1 LNSISKQSSL
11 QRVLK
16 SISFETQTFRDFA
29 ERFLQHMSAAAL
41 NRLKPAE
48 IKKLL
53 ESGWSFIQSWD
64 AKKPKVLF
72 EHFPPSAKNND
83 RGTVIQLLLPN
94 LPFVADSISTNL
106 RRKGYDI
113 SFMLRSA
120 YKISRSN
127 SILSDLQ
134 VGNGV
139 SNELALYIELRQQ
152 IERAERETLE
162 DEILSLIHDIQL
174 AVNDF
179 TSMIT
184 VLESSRAQLLS
195 SSRTHEAAFLEWA
208 AKDNFIF
215 LGTTQITNK
224 IISNSFGILKQSD
237 IYADLLSELTRSSIS
252 TTKSLWLHKN
262 SFASKIDRNE
272 PLDVIRLPL
281 ESGKEIVFV
290 GIFTYAAKSTS
301 FEHIPYVSNKMHA
314 VLNNFS
320 SENDTFDRKEVIT
333 TINHLPLVEISTLSP
348 ADIGHICK
356 GILTHQSHY
365 TTLVHHQFSAALQ
378 QLSILIYM
386 HQYKLNDG
394 ARSNI
399 QQLLE
404 DLIESPILHSET
416 TYLDNDLACLYC
428 ILSTPTDP
436 KDELA
441 SLPKKLSDATLSWS
455 DRVRTELIDLCGL
468 IEGETLSKSYS
479 DMFDAAYKSTY
490 TPAIAAKDILAISTS
505 HKHHTPISL
514 DVYDQIPTTGGYQF
528 RLKLFKESSS
538 VALFQLFSLLNS
550 LGLKF
555 ISQASFHVTSLSL
568 NTTYWINDLLLQSPY
583 QTDFDKVYDSFKTL
597 CQKVLSGEIATDDLN
612 SLTLTEGLTY
622 RQVILLKAFLSY
634 FKQIQFTLGGKYS
647 RDILIR
653 NSKLTATIVQLFEA
667 KFSPFI
673 KDADR
678 VAVIQGLNDQ
688 FEHMLKNLHTED
700 EDKLF
705 RHLYNLVT
713 YTLRTNYFVED
724 ANGHPKSYISFKI
737 DSKNILD
744 IPLPTPMVEVFVYSK
759 EFEAIHL
766 RYGKISRGG
775 IRWSDRGEDYRTEVL
790 GLVKAQNTKN
800 AVIVPMGSKGGFYIK
815 KQPASQTDV
824 TTCYQNM
831 MRGLLD
837 ITDNLIH
844 GKVKHPKNV
853 VRYDEDDPYLVVA
866 ADKGTASFSD
876 IANGISAEYN
886 HWLKDAFA
894 SGGSAGYDHKKMAIT
909 SKGAWESVKQ
919 HCKEA
924 LNLNPE
930 TDTITAVGIG
940 DMSGDVFGNG
950 LLRSKT
956 ILLKAAF
963 NHQHIFID
971 PTPNAELS
979 YHERERLFN
988 LPRSTW
994 ADYSTSALSN
1004 GGMIIERVSKSVTL
1018 TPEAKALL
1026 GVTHESVRPADIMQA
1041 ILKADVD
1048 LMWLGGIGTYIK
1060 AESET
1065 NEAVSDR
1072 ANDAI
1077 RINGQDVR
1085 AKIIAEGAN
1094 LGCTQKGRIEYAL
1107 MRNGR
1112 INTDFIDNSGGVDCS
1127 DHEVNI
1133 KILLNQLVD
1142 AGEMTL
1148 DDRNALLKQMTPTI
1162 VIDVTSENVQQNLAL
1177 SYAAHDSA
1185 TYLTEYAAMTQYL
1198 KTHAGLN
1205 PAIEFLPSAKE
1216 FNERQTLKQ
1225 GLTRPELAVLL
1236 SYTKNHLKAELLKTP
1251 LLDHSYLQS
1260 FLMDYFPQELS
1271 KYSKEMKSHPL
1282 RHNIISTKVTSEI
1295 VDRLGIHF
1303 MHRILH
1309 QTGRSMA
1316 DVLNVYM
1323 IVKKFFNLN
1332 NIWHQF
1338 DTNLSELTYED
1349 RIDFIHSISET
1360 VYNACAWLLT
1370 YVANPTNDL
1379 IKTFESVLN
1388 QVRTTNLIWSR
1399 STECVIPSH
1408 KDTTLKQ
1415 SIYDLHQRL
1424 TSLHLSTFSKTL
1436 TQEQLLQFES
1446 THTQLQFVFG
1456 FDQLNQMI
1464 KSIVSTNFWGQL
1476 FTLGTQLELE
1486 YLQGHLTN
1494 SICVFILTH
1503 RTAIDTILEPYRE
1516 NITWLLH
1523 LIQQTLTSSSYEPA
1537 AISVI
1542 IRHLHSLTNAII
1554 NGLETSQ

>member
-1 LNSISKQSSL
+1 MNSISKQSSL
-11 QRVLK
+11 QRILK
-16 SISFETQTFRDFA
+16 NISFETKTFREFA
-29 ERFLQHMSAAAL
+29 ERYLQHMSAAAL
-41 NRLKPAE
+41 HQLKPAE

-53 ESGWSFIQSWD
+53 EAGWTFIQSWD
-64 AKKPKVLF
+64 AKNPKVHIEPLQ
-72 EHFPPSAKNND
+72 PSVKNND

-94 LPFVADSISTNL
+94 LPFVADSLSTNL

-113 SFMLRSA
+113 NFMLRGA
-120 YKISRSN
+120 YSITRSN
-127 SILSDLQ
+127 GTLTDLQ
-134 VGNGV
+134 IGNG
-139 SNELALYIELRQQ
+139 SANELALYIELRQQ
-152 IERAERETLE
+152 IDRAELETLE
-162 DEILSLIHDIQL
+162 DEILSLTHDIQL
-174 AVNDF
+174 AVDDF
-179 TSMIT
+179 SSMIK
-184 VLESSRAQLLS
+184 VLESSRAQLLK
-195 SSRTHEAAFLEWA
+195 SSRTQEAAFLEWA
-208 AKDNFIF
+208 LNDNFIF
-215 LGTTQITNK
+215 LGTTR
-224 IISNSFGILKQSD
+224 ISNSSAADALGILKQAD
-237 IYADLLSELTRSSIS
+237 IYSDLLTELTESSANNS
-252 TTKSLWLHKN
+252 KHLWLHKN

-272 PLDVIRLPL
+272 PLDIIRLPM
-281 ESGKEIVFV
+281 ESGEEIVLV

-301 FEHIPYVSNKMHA
+301 FDHIPYVSDKIHD
-314 VLNNFS
+314 VLSHFS
-320 SENDTFDRKEVIT
+320 ADNDSFDPKEIIT
-333 TINHLPLVEISTLSP
+333 TINHLPLVEILTLSSSEV
-348 ADIGHICK
+348 ANICK

-365 TTLVHHQFSAALQ
+365 TTLVHHRFDAALQ
-378 QLSILIYM
+378 QLSVMIYM
-386 HQYKLNDG
+386 HQTKLND
-394 ARSNI
+394 ATRTNI
-399 QQLLE
+399 HQLLE
-404 DLIESPILHSET
+404 NLIQAPVLHSET
-416 TYLDNDLACLYC
+416 TYIDNDLACVYC

-436 KDELA
+436 RDVLDT
-441 SLPKKLSDATLSWS
+441 LPQMLSEATLSWT
-455 DRVRTELIDLCGL
+455 DRLRTELIDLCGL
-468 IEGETLSKSYS
+468 VEGDSLSKSYS
-479 DMFDAAYKSTY
+479 DMFDAAYKTAYS
-490 TPAIAAKDILAISTS
+490 PAMAAKDVVAISSAT
-505 HKHHTPISL
+505 KENAPVSL
-514 DVYDQIPTTGGYQF
+514 DVYDLTQAADGYQF
-528 RLKLFKESSS
+528 HLKLYKESTPF
-538 VALFQLFSLLNS
+538 ALFQLFTLLNS
-550 LGLKF
+550 LGLKL
-555 ISQASFHVTSLSL
+555 ISEASFQVASPSLD
-568 NTTYWINDLLLQSPY
+568 NDYWIHDLTVHSAHAV
-583 QTDFDKVYDSFKTL
+583 DFQKSAPSFKTL
-597 CQKVLSGEIATDDLN
+597 CKKVLNEEIANDELN
-612 SLTLTEGLTY
+612 SLSLLEGLTY
-622 RQVILLKAFLSY
+622 RHVILLKAFLSY

-653 NSKLTATIVQLFEA
+653 NSKLTAVIVNLFES

-673 KDADR
+673 KEFERLDIITR
-678 VAVIQGLNDQ
+678 LNEQ
-688 FEHMLKNLHTED
+688 FEQDLKNLTTED

-705 RHLYNLVT
+705 RHLYNLIT
-713 YTLRTNYFVED
+713 YTLRTNYYVED
-724 ANGHPKSYISFKI
+724 SNGQPKPYISFKF

-815 KQPASQTDV
+815 KQPASQSDV

-837 ITDNLIH
+837 ITDNLHH

-853 VRYDEDDPYLVVA
+853 VRYDDDDPYLVVA

-930 TDTITAVGIG
+930 TDSITAVGIG

-956 ILLKAAF
+956 LLLKAAF

-979 YHERERLFN
+979 YQERERLFN

-994 ADYSTSALSN
+994 ADYSSTTLSK
-1004 GGMIIERVSKSVTL
+1004 GGMIIERSSKAVTL
-1018 TPEAKALL
+1018 TPEAKTLL
-1026 GVTHESVRPADIMQA
+1026 GITQDTVRPAEIMQA

-1048 LMWLGGIGTYIK
+1048 LIWLGGIGTYIK

-1077 RINGQDVR
+1077 RVNGQDIR
-1085 AKIIAEGAN
+1085 AKVIAEGAN

-1107 MRNGR
+1107 TQNGR

-1142 AGEMTL
+1142 SGDMTL
-1148 DDRNALLKQMTPTI
+1148 DDRNNLLKQMTPTI

-1198 KTHAGLN
+1198 TTHAGLN
-1205 PAIEFLPSAKE
+1205 PEIEFLPTAKE

-1236 SYTKNHLKAELLKTP
+1236 SYTKNHLKAELLKTS
-1251 LLDHSYLQS
+1251 LLDHPYLQS
-1260 FLMDYFPQELS
+1260 FLMDYFPKELS
-1271 KYSKEMKSHPL
+1271 KYAKEMKSHPL
-1282 RHNIISTKVTSEI
+1282 RHNIIATKVASEI

-1309 QTGRSMA
+1309 QTGRSIA

-1323 IVKKFFNLN
+1323 IVKQFFNLKD
-1332 NIWHQF
+1332 IWDQF
-1338 DTNLSELTYED
+1338 DSNLCQLTYED
-1349 RIDFIHSISET
+1349 RIDFIHSISEA

-1370 YVANPTNDL
+1370 YAATPSNEL
-1379 IKTFESVLN
+1379 IKTFETVLQ
-1388 QVRTTNLIWSR
+1388 QVQKTNLLWSR
-1399 STECVIPSH
+1399 PTECVIPSH
-1408 KDTTLKQ
+1408 KNTSLKQ
-1415 SIYDLHQRL
+1415 SVYDLHQRL
-1424 TSLHLSTFSKTL
+1424 TSLHLSTFNTTM

-1446 THTQLQFVFG
+1446 THTELQFVFG

-1464 KSIVSTNFWGQL
+1464 RSITNTNFWGQL
-1476 FTLGTQLELE
+1476 FILGTQLELE
-1486 YLQGHLTN
+1486 YLHGYLTN
-1494 SICVFILTH
+1494 CICVSILTH
-1503 RTAIDTILEPYRE
+1503 RTGIDKILDPYRE

-1523 LIQQTLTSSSYEPA
+1523 LIQQTMTSSSYEPA

-1554 NGLETSQ
+1554 NGLKTS